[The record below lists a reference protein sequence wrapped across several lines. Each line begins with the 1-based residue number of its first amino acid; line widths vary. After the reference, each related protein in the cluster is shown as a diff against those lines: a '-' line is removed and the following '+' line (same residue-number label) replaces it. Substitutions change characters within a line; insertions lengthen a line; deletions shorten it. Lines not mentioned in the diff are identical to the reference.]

1 MEMYMREFLQGSS
14 RELQARRI
22 NPGRLQGRHVRPLI
36 DFMGERGI
44 TRLVADGPGG
54 RRWFLASDGEFANPL
69 SNRDETGNILD
80 LERRGRPLGC
90 VFDGQNGQDS
100 YFRRQRPDDAPNGGQ
115 GKDDETQIR
124 VSLLERDLQRFLR
137 ADIDQLEPGL
147 RIIDGGRERSVAAG
161 LIDITAEDEEGR
173 LVVIELKAGTAD
185 SNAIG
190 QLLRYMGSI
199 ENPDGRPIRGILVA
213 DDFHGDA
220 VYAANAVPN
229 ISLKAY
235 SVQFSFED
243 R

>member
-1 MEMYMREFLQGSS
+1 M
-14 RELQARRI
+14 
-22 NPGRLQGRHVRPLI
+22 
-36 DFMGERGI
+36 
-44 TRLVADGPGG
+44 
-54 RRWFLASDGEFANPL
+54 
-69 SNRDETGNILD
+69 
-80 LERRGRPLGC
+80 
-90 VFDGQNGQDS
+90 
-100 YFRRQRPDDAPNGGQ
+100 
-115 GKDDETQIR
+115 
-124 VSLLERDLQRFLR
+124 
-137 ADIDQLEPGL
+137 
-147 RIIDGGRERSVAAG
+147 
-161 LIDITAEDEEGR
+161 
-173 LVVIELKAGTAD
+173 VIELKAGTAD